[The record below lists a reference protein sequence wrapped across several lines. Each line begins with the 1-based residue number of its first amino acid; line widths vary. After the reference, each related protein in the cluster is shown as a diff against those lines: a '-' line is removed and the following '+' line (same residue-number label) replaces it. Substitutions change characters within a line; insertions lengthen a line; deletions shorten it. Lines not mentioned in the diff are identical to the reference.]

1 MGSNETKRTLNK
13 SICVKTKVRD
23 AYLKCSK
30 NRGWVRRGCVYKIK
44 QQSIMLDDDTF
55 ICLGKSN
62 VMSIDLTFVGR
73 ILRRICRWNRGWVR
87 RGCVYKI
94 KQQ

>member
-1 MGSNETKRTLNK
+1 MGSNETKRTLNE
-13 SICVKTKVRD
+13 SIIVKIKMRD
-23 AYLKCSK
+23 AYRR